1 MTEASDSPAGAT
13 SAKKTLASGASGV
26 FRRRIDTNLDGKTDY
41 EVWLLTESQAARII
55 NKFNGPYPLARAIGY
70 DASQVFRWR
79 YPEAP
84 HPKRGTGGVVP
95 PRALRRVIAVAR
107 EMGVMLEP
115 GDLVPAFY
123 MGDKSMPSRNAK
135 VEDLLS

>member
-1 MTEASDSPAGAT
+1 MTSNTESPEVPEKK
-13 SAKKTLASGASGV
+13 SAASGRSGA
-26 FRRRIDTNLDGKTDY
+26 FRRRIPPQLDGKTDY

-55 NKFNGPYPLARAIGY
+55 DKFNGPYPLAAAIGY

-95 PRALRRVIAVAR
+95 PRALRRIISVAR
-107 EMGVMLEP
+107 ELGVMLEP
-115 GDLVPAFY
+115 QELVPAFY
-123 MGDKSMPSRNAK
+123 MGDKSMPTRDAN